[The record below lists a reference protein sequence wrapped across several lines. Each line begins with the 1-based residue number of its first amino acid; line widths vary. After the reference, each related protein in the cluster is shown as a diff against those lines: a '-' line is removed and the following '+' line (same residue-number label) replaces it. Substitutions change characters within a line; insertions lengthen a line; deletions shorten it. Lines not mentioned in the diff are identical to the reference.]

1 MRPEDEMIP
10 PAVVK
15 AFEQIADDSLTWL
28 RPGTNG
34 LETVTWDQMTEDER
48 LLALT
53 ILQQRNARKMS

>member
-1 MRPEDEMIP
+1 MIP